1 MKSGKTAILLDPPAK
16 ESLPDAVDVLDQAAA
31 VEKALVGL
39 GWQVRQIP
47 CLLNLEQTRLELL
60 EFAPDLVFN
69 LVESIAG
76 CGNLLHLAPALLDHL
91 GLPYTGAD
99 TTALFI
105 TGNKLL
111 TKQRLAAAGLPT
123 PAWYQSTS
131 RASNFRENQSYIIK
145 PVWEDASLGIDSGS
159 VVNPAGP
166 EDLDRT
172 LAARIRKDGR
182 PYFAEAYVDGREFNL
197 SLLDGR
203 ILPPAEILFLQFSPG
218 QPRILDYQAKWE
230 KESPAYLNTPR
241 SFFFT
246 AADQRLLD
254 RLSELAACCWDL
266 FALSGY
272 ARVDFRVDPLG
283 RPFILEIN
291 ANPCIAPDSGF
302 VAAAE
307 KAGISW
313 TELIS
318 TILACGRKKN
328 Y

>member
-1 MKSGKTAILLDPPAK
+1 MKSEKAAILLDPPAN
-16 ESLPDAVDVLDQAAA
+16 ESLPDALDVLDQAAA
-31 VEKALVGL
+31 VGKTLEEL

-47 CLLNLEQTRLELL
+47 CLLNLEKTRQELL
-60 EFAPDLVFN
+60 DYAPDLVFN

-99 TTALFI
+99 TAALFI
-105 TGNKLL
+105 TGNKLS
-111 TKQRLAAAGLPT
+111 TKQSLAAAGLPT
-123 PAWYQSTS
+123 PAWHQSNS
-131 RASNFRENQSYIIK
+131 RADNFQENQSYIIK
-145 PVWEDASLGIDSGS
+145 PVWEDASLGIDLSS
-159 VVNPAGP
+159 VVSPAGP
-166 EDLDRT
+166 EDLDRA

-182 PYFAEAYVDGREFNL
+182 PYFAEVYIPGREFNL

-203 ILPPAEILFLQFSPG
+203 VLPPAEILFLHFSPG

-230 KESPAYLNTPR
+230 KDSQAYVNTPR
-241 SFFFT
+241 SFSFT
-246 AADQRLLD
+246 ADDQRLLEQ
-254 RLSELAACCWDL
+254 LTELAARCWDL

-272 ARVDFRVDPLG
+272 ARVDFRVDPQG

-307 KAGISW
+307 KAGLNW
-313 TELIS
+313 NELIGVIVAS
-318 TILACGRKKN
+318 GRKKN
-328 Y
+328 S